1 MANNVTNQ
9 YGFDLSLKSD
19 YWNKSPNNSSVWK
32 EPSNNSSVWNK
43 DWNTIGD
50 YSGLSGVPFGSF
62 DYSSKSNRRGDAV
75 NKALSWLTGGT
86 DKYRSQAQRSDQYGF
101 MPQSRSFPGGGSWGQ
116 IAPDIAILSSP
127 QQQQSYTVDDG
138 QSSGGGVGSKIGGAL
153 GTIGGALIG
162 GPVGASVGGT
172 AGSLLGGLFG

>member
-1 MANNVTNQ
+1 M
-9 YGFDLSLKSD
+9 YGFNPTLGSD
-19 YWNKSPNNSSVWK
+19 YFNKGS
-32 EPSNNSSVWNK
+32 SNNSGSSNS
-43 DWNTIGD
+43 DWRTDWSTVGD

-86 DKYRSQAQRSDQYGF
+86 DKYRSQAQRSGQSGF
-101 MPQSRSFPGGGSWGQ
+101 MPQSRSSPGGGSWEWV
-116 IAPDIAILSSP
+116 APDISVFNPA
-127 QQQQSYTVDDG
+127 QQQQSYAVDDG

-153 GTIGGALIG
+153 GTIGGALIA
-162 GPVGASVGGT
+162 GPFGASVGGT